1 MQRNFPSN
9 KFNLSQLRANLSQFL
24 AKSAGP
30 DLREKRRLGREHFIP
45 VCPTELIDSLAQR
58 GELMPAERD
67 MFCRL
72 CERIETI
79 FHNEFR
85 VRLQELEQTYACVN
99 PDLDTESLSPKSV
112 SELDREIAVDK
123 LFTQFMRLLERAN
136 FRQLSREE
144 VTDAIGKAS
153 ALGVRLDVDLDQ
165 FEQLAVFARG
175 EIAVKVPRREWRNWW
190 YRQVELDIPMFQRL
204 VVIFRMRASHEDE
217 DSLEHVKAAYIRLLK
232 NVPQQDID
240 MALPGGKVRI
250 SLFDRG
256 KILVPT
262 ISGIGLATFKLGL
275 LFFAGIYGLVKIGG
289 LMFGAIGSGWK
300 SVNGYWKT
308 KNKYELSLTRNL
320 YYQNLDNNAGVLLR
334 LANEAERQELRETIV
349 GYYALLTAERPCS
362 TEELAER
369 AEAILDACGVEVRFE
384 VADGLA
390 KLLRLGLCEPVE
402 AQRWKATALSD
413 ATQRMIQ
420 RNLKDALRARP

>member
-9 KFNLSQLRANLSQFL
+9 KFNLSQLRANVSKFL
-24 AKSAGP
+24 AKSSGP
-30 DLREKRRLGREHFIP
+30 DLRAKRRIGREHFIP
-45 VCPTELIDSLAQR
+45 VCPTELIESLAQR
-58 GELMPAERD
+58 GELSPADQEV
-67 MFCRL
+67 FCRL
-72 CERIETI
+72 GDRIETI

-85 VRLQELEQTYACVN
+85 VRLQQLEQIYSCVN
-99 PDLDTESLSPKSV
+99 PDLDTESLSPTSI
-112 SELDREIAVDK
+112 SELDREIAVDE

-144 VTDAIGKAS
+144 VANAIGKAS

-175 EIAVKVPRREWRNWW
+175 EIAVKVPRREWRDWW
-190 YRQVELDIPMFQRL
+190 YRQVELDVPMFQRL
-204 VVIFRMRASHEDE
+204 VVIFRMRPSHEE
-217 DSLEHVKAAYIRLLK
+217 TSEPVKAAYIRLFK

-240 MALPGGKVRI
+240 MVLPGGKVHI

-275 LFFAGIYGLVKIGG
+275 LFFAGIYGLLKIGG
-289 LMFGAIGSGWK
+289 LIGGAIGSGWK

-308 KNKYELSLTRNL
+308 KNKYELSLTKHL

-334 LANEAERQELRETIV
+334 LVNEAERQELRETIV

-362 TEELAER
+362 MEELAER
-369 AEAILDACGVEVRFE
+369 AERILDACGVEVCFE
-384 VADGLA
+384 VTDGLA
-390 KLLRLGLCEPVE
+390 KMLRLGLCEPVE
-402 AQRWKATALSD
+402 ARRWKAVALTD
-413 ATQRMIQ
+413 ATQCVIQ
-420 RNLKDALRARP
+420 RNLRDALRV